1 MLLTFKLQ
9 FAFSYIYML
18 QVGWLHAQCC
28 SFQLMSQLHALLSLQ
43 PKYYMELRINMKS
56 LEEIFKYMTMFTIGI
71 LVKKD

>member
-1 MLLTFKLQ
+1 
-9 FAFSYIYML
+9 
-18 QVGWLHAQCC
+18 
-28 SFQLMSQLHALLSLQ
+28 MSQLHALLSLQ